1 MTVGLSEGQGLPPK
15 QAETGGAPRPQSRD
29 ALGAGRLG
37 VQAGSRVQ
45 PWATQ
50 LQQLSQPSMTHFIGP
65 IGPGASIIPCAQRR
79 NLRPRAVS

>member
-50 LQQLSQPSMTHFIGP
+50 LQQLSQPSIP
-65 IGPGASIIPCAQRR
+65 ISLDQLDQVLPLFPV
-79 NLRPRAVS
+79 LRGGT